1 MVARVTD
8 RSAGPP
14 LQTDITPYLANVSDE
29 PSSFTRNIG
38 VGFGIGIGL
47 GVFALAIAVL
57 ADMTQHLSR
66 RAAR

>member
-14 LQTDITPYLANVSDE
+14 LQTDITPYLAVVDE